1 MKKWW
6 LFLLKLVLTVACL
19 WWAFSGTDIRSTPL
33 WHPERLR
40 WGWLAAGVGMAGL
53 TVLLSALRWRV
64 FLAAQGIGVKNG
76 RALELTLIGNMFSM
90 MSVGGLAGDAAR
102 VLLLARDHPKRK
114 LAVTVAVMADH
125 MSGMVGLVLLFFLF
139 TVGRYEQLEA
149 PSALGTG
156 VVRFAY
162 GFLGGGVLLIALGFL
177 LMSPLVHGRVHRGG
191 RWIRWEFMRT
201 VPEAW
206 DTFRQQWRHALGGVG
221 LACLMLPVYFLTF
234 WCGMRAAGCEVEAGT
249 VLSAMPVVDAI
260 SSIPVSISGIG
271 VREKLFVILFGDLAG
286 LDAELAVAGSL
297 AGFFCHA
304 AWSAAGI
311 VLFLLHHG
319 EVTAREIEEYHG

>member
-40 WGWLAAGVGMAGL
+40 WDWLAAGLVMAGA
-53 TVLLSALRWRV
+53 TMVLSAMRWRI
-64 FLAAQGIGVKNG
+64 FLAAQEVRVSKG
-76 RALELTLIGNMFSM
+76 RALELTLIGNLFAM

-102 VLLLARDHPKRK
+102 VLLLARDHPRRK
-114 LAVTVAVMADH
+114 LGVTVAVMADH

-139 TVGRYEQLEA
+139 TAGRFEDLGS

-156 VVRFAY
+156 VLHFAY
-162 GFLGGGVLLIALGFL
+162 VYLGGGLVLIVLGFV

-206 DTFRQQWRHALGGVG
+206 DLFRQRWPHALGG
-221 LACLMLPVYFLTF
+221 LAVSCVMLLAHFLTF
-234 WCGMRAAGCEVEAGT
+234 WCGMQAAGCGVGAGT
-249 VLSAMPVVDAI
+249 TLSAMPVIDAI
-260 SSIPVSISGIG
+260 SSIPVSVSGIG
-271 VREKLFVILFGDLAG
+271 VREKLFVILFGDAAG
-286 LDAELAVAGSL
+286 IDADLAVAGSL
-297 AGFFCHA
+297 AGFFCHV
-304 AWSAAGI
+304 AWSLVGA